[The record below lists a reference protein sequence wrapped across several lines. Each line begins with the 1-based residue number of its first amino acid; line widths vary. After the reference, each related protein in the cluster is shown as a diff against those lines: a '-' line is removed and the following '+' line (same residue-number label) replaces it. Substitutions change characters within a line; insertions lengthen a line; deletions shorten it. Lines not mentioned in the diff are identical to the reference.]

1 MSKQSNKKV
10 YKNNQRKP
18 KTQAS
23 NVNGAIKSK
32 AGANADNASA
42 ANSARNSSANNAST
56 KAINPATKN
65 VMTSSA
71 SSHSPKNDAKNK
83 PLNRSANA
91 KNAANIAKSN
101 SHETGSVAMGKS
113 AEKSGANAS
122 NSAEKSGANANSSM
136 AKTAG
141 NAKAVS
147 KGMNARAKGSRT
159 KMAANYNAAALDEAK
174 TNKDAHLKAA
184 NGQKNQTNDFTDTK
198 QRHITKRNTP
208 TDAWLWAIIIIGGV
222 LLAGGLATLLGGQMF
237 NFRAH
242 TLPQGVVPKIVFPIA
257 WAAIYI
263 MLGVSAFLAFLSP
276 NQNAQTRRG
285 DIIWFSIN
293 LFFNI
298 MWPLFFFRLDSLI
311 ISTIICGIVL
321 VTAIITN
328 YRFYYRNLAAGIL
341 YSIYTLWL
349 MYAFYLNLGICLL
362 NA

>member
-23 NVNGAIKSK
+23 SVNGSVNI
-32 AGANADNASA
+32 
-42 ANSARNSSANNAST
+42 SS
-56 KAINPATKN
+56 
-65 VMTSSA
+65 
-71 SSHSPKNDAKNK
+71 
-83 PLNRSANA
+83 A
-91 KNAANIAKSN
+91 KNATNIAKTN
-101 SHETGSVAMGKS
+101 AHEKSSGAMD
-113 AEKSGANAS
+113 KSGANAS
-122 NSAEKSGANANSSM
+122 GSVAKTAGDAKGVAM

-141 NAKAVS
+141 GAKGVA
-147 KGMNARAKGSRT
+147 KEKAKRAKGSRT

-174 TNKDAHLKAA
+174 TNRDVHLKAA

-208 TDAWLWAIIIIGGV
+208 TDTWLWAIIIIGGV

-298 MWPLFFFRLDSLI
+298 MWPLFFFRLDLLI

-321 VTAIITN
+321 VTSIITN

>member
-23 NVNGAIKSK
+23 SVNGSVNI
-32 AGANADNASA
+32 
-42 ANSARNSSANNAST
+42 SS
-56 KAINPATKN
+56 
-65 VMTSSA
+65 
-71 SSHSPKNDAKNK
+71 
-83 PLNRSANA
+83 A
-91 KNAANIAKSN
+91 KNATNIAKTN
-101 SHETGSVAMGKS
+101 AHEKSSGAMD
-113 AEKSGANAS
+113 KSGANAS
-122 NSAEKSGANANSSM
+122 GSVAKTAGDAKGVAM

-141 NAKAVS
+141 GAKGVA
-147 KGMNARAKGSRT
+147 KEKAKRAKGSRT

-174 TNKDAHLKAA
+174 TNRDVHLKSA

-198 QRHITKRNTP
+198 QRHITKRNMP
-208 TDAWLWAIIIIGGV
+208 TDTWLWAIIIIGGV

-298 MWPLFFFRLDSLI
+298 MWPLFFFRLDLLI

-321 VTAIITN
+321 VTSIITN

>member
-23 NVNGAIKSK
+23 NVNGSI
-32 AGANADNASA
+32 NAAS
-42 ANSARNSSANNAST
+42 
-56 KAINPATKN
+56 
-65 VMTSSA
+65 
-71 SSHSPKNDAKNK
+71 
-83 PLNRSANA
+83 A
-91 KNAANIAKSN
+91 KNATNTAKTN
-101 SHETGSVAMGKS
+101 AHEKS
-113 AEKSGANAS
+113 SGALGKSGANAR
-122 NSAEKSGANANSSM
+122 NSAKKSGTNADTTKGKSGANTSGLVVKNAGDAKGVAM
-136 AKTAG
+136 AKNTG
-141 NAKAVS
+141 DAKGVAMAKNTGDA
-147 KGMNARAKGSRT
+147 KGVIKEKAKRAKGSRT

-174 TNKDAHLKAA
+174 TNKDAHLKAS

-242 TLPQGVVPKIVFPIA
+242 TLPQGVVPKVVFPIA

-293 LFFNI
+293 LLFNI
-298 MWPLFFFRLDSLI
+298 MWPLFFFRLDLLI

>member
-23 NVNGAIKSK
+23 NVNGSVNI
-32 AGANADNASA
+32 
-42 ANSARNSSANNAST
+42 SS
-56 KAINPATKN
+56 
-65 VMTSSA
+65 
-71 SSHSPKNDAKNK
+71 
-83 PLNRSANA
+83 A
-91 KNAANIAKSN
+91 KNATNIAKTN
-101 SHETGSVAMGKS
+101 AHEKSSGAMD
-113 AEKSGANAS
+113 KSGANAS
-122 NSAEKSGANANSSM
+122 GSVAKTAGDAKDVAM

-141 NAKAVS
+141 GAKSVA
-147 KGMNARAKGSRT
+147 KEKAKRAKGLRT

-174 TNKDAHLKAA
+174 TNRDVHLKAS

-242 TLPQGVVPKIVFPIA
+242 TLPQGVVPKVVFPIA

-298 MWPLFFFRLDSLI
+298 MWPLFFFRLDLLI

-321 VTAIITN
+321 VTSIITN

>member
-1 MSKQSNKKV
+1 MSKQSNKTV

-23 NVNGAIKSK
+23 SVNGSVNI
-32 AGANADNASA
+32 
-42 ANSARNSSANNAST
+42 SS
-56 KAINPATKN
+56 
-65 VMTSSA
+65 
-71 SSHSPKNDAKNK
+71 
-83 PLNRSANA
+83 A
-91 KNAANIAKSN
+91 KNATNIAKTN
-101 SHETGSVAMGKS
+101 AHEKSSGAMD
-113 AEKSGANAS
+113 KSGANAS
-122 NSAEKSGANANSSM
+122 GSVAKTAGGAKGVAM

-141 NAKAVS
+141 GAKGVA
-147 KGMNARAKGSRT
+147 KEKAKRAKGSRT

-174 TNKDAHLKAA
+174 TNRDVHLKAA

-208 TDAWLWAIIIIGGV
+208 TDTWLWAIIIIGGV

-242 TLPQGVVPKIVFPIA
+242 TLPQGVVPKIVFSIA

-298 MWPLFFFRLDSLI
+298 MWPLFFFRLDLLI
-311 ISTIICGIVL
+311 ISTVICGIVL
-321 VTAIITN
+321 VTSIITN

>member
-23 NVNGAIKSK
+23 NVNGSVNI
-32 AGANADNASA
+32 
-42 ANSARNSSANNAST
+42 SS
-56 KAINPATKN
+56 
-65 VMTSSA
+65 
-71 SSHSPKNDAKNK
+71 
-83 PLNRSANA
+83 A
-91 KNAANIAKSN
+91 KNATNIAKTN
-101 SHETGSVAMGKS
+101 AHEKSSGAMD
-113 AEKSGANAS
+113 KSGANAS
-122 NSAEKSGANANSSM
+122 GSVAKTAGDAKGVAM

-141 NAKAVS
+141 GAKGVA
-147 KGMNARAKGSRT
+147 KEKAKRAKGSRT

-174 TNKDAHLKAA
+174 TNRDVHLKAA

-208 TDAWLWAIIIIGGV
+208 TDTWLWAIIIIGGV

-298 MWPLFFFRLDSLI
+298 MWPLFFFRLDLLI

-321 VTAIITN
+321 VTSIITN

>member
-23 NVNGAIKSK
+23 NVNGSVNI
-32 AGANADNASA
+32 
-42 ANSARNSSANNAST
+42 SS
-56 KAINPATKN
+56 
-65 VMTSSA
+65 
-71 SSHSPKNDAKNK
+71 
-83 PLNRSANA
+83 A
-91 KNAANIAKSN
+91 KNATNIAKTN
-101 SHETGSVAMGKS
+101 AHEKSSGAMD
-113 AEKSGANAS
+113 KSGANAS
-122 NSAEKSGANANSSM
+122 GSVAKTAGGAKGVAM

-141 NAKAVS
+141 GAKGVA
-147 KGMNARAKGSRT
+147 KEKAKRAKGSRT

-174 TNKDAHLKAA
+174 TNRDVHLKAA

-208 TDAWLWAIIIIGGV
+208 TDTWLWAIIIIGGV

-298 MWPLFFFRLDSLI
+298 MWPLFFFRLDLLI

-321 VTAIITN
+321 VTSIITN

>member
-1 MSKQSNKKV
+1 MSKQSNKKF

-23 NVNGAIKSK
+23 NVNGSI
-32 AGANADNASA
+32 NAAS
-42 ANSARNSSANNAST
+42 
-56 KAINPATKN
+56 
-65 VMTSSA
+65 
-71 SSHSPKNDAKNK
+71 
-83 PLNRSANA
+83 A
-91 KNAANIAKSN
+91 KNATNTAKTN
-101 SHETGSVAMGKS
+101 PHEKS
-113 AEKSGANAS
+113 SGALGRSGANAR
-122 NSAEKSGANANSSM
+122 NSAKKSGTNAGITKGKSDANTSGSVVKNTGDAKGVTIT
-136 AKTAG
+136 KTAG
-141 NAKAVS
+141 DAKGVIKEKA
-147 KGMNARAKGSRT
+147 KRAKGSRT
-159 KMAANYNAAALDEAK
+159 KIAANYNAAALDEAK
-174 TNKDAHLKAA
+174 TNKDAHLKAS

-242 TLPQGVVPKIVFPIA
+242 TLPQGVVPKVVFPIA

-293 LFFNI
+293 LLFNI

>member
-1 MSKQSNKKV
+1 MSKQSNKKG

-23 NVNGAIKSK
+23 SVNGSVNI
-32 AGANADNASA
+32 
-42 ANSARNSSANNAST
+42 SS
-56 KAINPATKN
+56 
-65 VMTSSA
+65 
-71 SSHSPKNDAKNK
+71 
-83 PLNRSANA
+83 A
-91 KNAANIAKSN
+91 KNATNIAKTN
-101 SHETGSVAMGKS
+101 AHEKS
-113 AEKSGANAS
+113 SGAIDKSGANAS
-122 NSAEKSGANANSSM
+122 GSVAKTAGGAKGVAM

-141 NAKAVS
+141 GAKGVA
-147 KGMNARAKGSRT
+147 KEKAKRAKGSRT

-174 TNKDAHLKAA
+174 TNRDVHLKAA

-208 TDAWLWAIIIIGGV
+208 TDTWLWAIIIIGGV

-298 MWPLFFFRLDSLI
+298 MWPLFFFRLDLLI
-311 ISTIICGIVL
+311 ISTVICGIVFIFL
-321 VTAIITN
+321 TRMLSSKFRWNLPKAIQN
-328 YRFYYRNLAAGIL
+328 NNK
-341 YSIYTLWL
+341 SQ
-349 MYAFYLNLGICLL
+349 
-362 NA
+362 

>member
-23 NVNGAIKSK
+23 NVNGSINATSAKNSTNIAKTNAHEKNS
-32 AGANADNASA
+32 GAMG
-42 ANSARNSSANNAST
+42 RSSANTRN
-56 KAINPATKN
+56 
-65 VMTSSA
+65 
-71 SSHSPKNDAKNK
+71 
-83 PLNRSANA
+83 
-91 KNAANIAKSN
+91 
-101 SHETGSVAMGKS
+101 S
-113 AEKSGANAS
+113 AERSGTNAGNTKGKSGANT
-122 NSAEKSGANANSSM
+122 SGLV
-136 AKTAG
+136 AKTSG
-141 NAKAVS
+141 DAKGVIKEKA
-147 KGMNARAKGSRT
+147 KHAKGSRT
-159 KMAANYNAAALDEAK
+159 KMPANYNAAALDEAK
-174 TNKDAHLKAA
+174 TNKDVHLKAS

-242 TLPQGVVPKIVFPIA
+242 ILPQGVVPKIVFPIA

-293 LFFNI
+293 LLFNI
-298 MWPLFFFRLDSLI
+298 MWPLFFFRLDLLI

>member
-23 NVNGAIKSK
+23 SVNGSVNI
-32 AGANADNASA
+32 
-42 ANSARNSSANNAST
+42 SSAK
-56 KAINPATKN
+56 KAT
-65 VMTSSA
+65 
-71 SSHSPKNDAKNK
+71 
-83 PLNRSANA
+83 
-91 KNAANIAKSN
+91 NIAKTN
-101 SHETGSVAMGKS
+101 AHEKS
-113 AEKSGANAS
+113 SGALDKSGANAS
-122 NSAEKSGANANSSM
+122 GSVAKTAGGAKGVAM

-141 NAKAVS
+141 GAKGVAKA
-147 KGMNARAKGSRT
+147 KAKRAKGSRT

-174 TNKDAHLKAA
+174 TNRDVHLKAA

-208 TDAWLWAIIIIGGV
+208 TDTWLWAIIIIGGV

-263 MLGVSAFLAFLSP
+263 MLGVSASLAFLSP

-298 MWPLFFFRLDSLI
+298 MWPLFFFRLDLLI

-321 VTAIITN
+321 VTSIITN

>member
-23 NVNGAIKSK
+23 SVNGSVNI
-32 AGANADNASA
+32 
-42 ANSARNSSANNAST
+42 SS
-56 KAINPATKN
+56 
-65 VMTSSA
+65 
-71 SSHSPKNDAKNK
+71 
-83 PLNRSANA
+83 A
-91 KNAANIAKSN
+91 KNATNIAKTN
-101 SHETGSVAMGKS
+101 AH
-113 AEKSGANAS
+113 EKSSGAMDKWGANAS
-122 NSAEKSGANANSSM
+122 GSVAKTAGGAKGVAM

-141 NAKAVS
+141 GAKGVA
-147 KGMNARAKGSRT
+147 KEKAKRAKGSRT

-174 TNKDAHLKAA
+174 TNRDVHLKAA

-208 TDAWLWAIIIIGGV
+208 TDTWLWAIIIIGGV

-298 MWPLFFFRLDSLI
+298 MWPLFFFRLDLLI

-321 VTAIITN
+321 VTSIITN

>member
-23 NVNGAIKSK
+23 SVNGSVNI
-32 AGANADNASA
+32 
-42 ANSARNSSANNAST
+42 SS
-56 KAINPATKN
+56 
-65 VMTSSA
+65 
-71 SSHSPKNDAKNK
+71 
-83 PLNRSANA
+83 A
-91 KNAANIAKSN
+91 KNATNIAKTN
-101 SHETGSVAMGKS
+101 AHEKSSGAMD
-113 AEKSGANAS
+113 KSGANAS
-122 NSAEKSGANANSSM
+122 GSVAKTAGGAKGVAM

-141 NAKAVS
+141 GAKGVAKA
-147 KGMNARAKGSRT
+147 KAKRAKGSRT

-174 TNKDAHLKAA
+174 TNRDVHLKAA

-208 TDAWLWAIIIIGGV
+208 TDTWLWAIIIIGGV

-242 TLPQGVVPKIVFPIA
+242 TLPQGVVPKIVFSIA

-298 MWPLFFFRLDSLI
+298 MWPLFFFRLDLLI

-321 VTAIITN
+321 VTSIITN

>member
-23 NVNGAIKSK
+23 NVNGSVNI
-32 AGANADNASA
+32 
-42 ANSARNSSANNAST
+42 SS
-56 KAINPATKN
+56 
-65 VMTSSA
+65 
-71 SSHSPKNDAKNK
+71 
-83 PLNRSANA
+83 A
-91 KNAANIAKSN
+91 KNATNIAKTN
-101 SHETGSVAMGKS
+101 AHEKSSGAMD
-113 AEKSGANAS
+113 KSGANAS
-122 NSAEKSGANANSSM
+122 GSVAKTAGDAKGVAM

-141 NAKAVS
+141 GAKGVA
-147 KGMNARAKGSRT
+147 KEKAKRAKGSRT

-174 TNKDAHLKAA
+174 TNRDVHLKSA

-208 TDAWLWAIIIIGGV
+208 TDTWLWAIIIIGGV

-293 LFFNI
+293 LLFNI
-298 MWPLFFFRLDSLI
+298 MWPLFFFRLDLLI

-321 VTAIITN
+321 VTSIITN

>member
-23 NVNGAIKSK
+23 SVNGSVNI
-32 AGANADNASA
+32 
-42 ANSARNSSANNAST
+42 SS
-56 KAINPATKN
+56 
-65 VMTSSA
+65 
-71 SSHSPKNDAKNK
+71 
-83 PLNRSANA
+83 A
-91 KNAANIAKSN
+91 KNATNIAKTN
-101 SHETGSVAMGKS
+101 AHEKSSGAMD
-113 AEKSGANAS
+113 KSGANAS
-122 NSAEKSGANANSSM
+122 GSVAKTAGGAKGVAM

-141 NAKAVS
+141 GAKGVA
-147 KGMNARAKGSRT
+147 KEKAKRAKGSRT

-174 TNKDAHLKAA
+174 TNRDVHLKAA

-208 TDAWLWAIIIIGGV
+208 TDTWLWAIIIIGGV

-257 WAAIYI
+257 WAAIYT

-298 MWPLFFFRLDSLI
+298 MWPLFFFRLDLLI

-321 VTAIITN
+321 VTSIITN

>member
-23 NVNGAIKSK
+23 SVNGSVNI
-32 AGANADNASA
+32 
-42 ANSARNSSANNAST
+42 SS
-56 KAINPATKN
+56 
-65 VMTSSA
+65 
-71 SSHSPKNDAKNK
+71 
-83 PLNRSANA
+83 A
-91 KNAANIAKSN
+91 KNATNIAKTN
-101 SHETGSVAMGKS
+101 AHEKSSGAMD
-113 AEKSGANAS
+113 KSGANAS
-122 NSAEKSGANANSSM
+122 GSV

-141 NAKAVS
+141 GAKGVA
-147 KGMNARAKGSRT
+147 KEKAKRAKGSRT

-174 TNKDAHLKAA
+174 TNRDVHLKAA

-208 TDAWLWAIIIIGGV
+208 TDTWLWAIIIIGGV

-242 TLPQGVVPKIVFPIA
+242 TLPQGVVPKIVFSIA

-293 LFFNI
+293 LFFII
-298 MWPLFFFRLDSLI
+298 MWPLFCFRLDLLI

-321 VTAIITN
+321 VTSIITN

>member
-18 KTQAS
+18 KTQAL
-23 NVNGAIKSK
+23 NVNGAVKSK
-32 AGANADNASA
+32 AGANAGNASA
-42 ANSARNSSANNAST
+42 ANSARNPSANNAST

-83 PLNRSANA
+83 PVNGSANAANA
-91 KNAANIAKSN
+91 KNTANIAKSN
-101 SHETGSVAMGKS
+101 SHETGSPMGKS
-113 AEKSGANAS
+113 TV
-122 NSAEKSGANANSSM
+122 KSGANANSSM

-147 KGMNARAKGSRT
+147 KEMNARAKGSRT

-174 TNKDAHLKAA
+174 TNKNAHLKAA

>member
-23 NVNGAIKSK
+23 NVNGSVNI
-32 AGANADNASA
+32 
-42 ANSARNSSANNAST
+42 SS
-56 KAINPATKN
+56 
-65 VMTSSA
+65 
-71 SSHSPKNDAKNK
+71 
-83 PLNRSANA
+83 A
-91 KNAANIAKSN
+91 KNATNIAKTN
-101 SHETGSVAMGKS
+101 AHEKSSGAMD
-113 AEKSGANAS
+113 KSGANAS
-122 NSAEKSGANANSSM
+122 GSVAKTAGGAKSVAM

-141 NAKAVS
+141 GAKGVA
-147 KGMNARAKGSRT
+147 KEKAKRAKGSRT

-174 TNKDAHLKAA
+174 ANRDVHLKAA

-208 TDAWLWAIIIIGGV
+208 TDTWLWAIIIIGGV

-298 MWPLFFFRLDSLI
+298 MWPLFFFRLDLLI

-321 VTAIITN
+321 VTSIITN

-341 YSIYTLWL
+341 YSIYTLWI

>member
-23 NVNGAIKSK
+23 SVNGSVNI
-32 AGANADNASA
+32 
-42 ANSARNSSANNAST
+42 SS
-56 KAINPATKN
+56 
-65 VMTSSA
+65 
-71 SSHSPKNDAKNK
+71 
-83 PLNRSANA
+83 A
-91 KNAANIAKSN
+91 KNATNIAKTN
-101 SHETGSVAMGKS
+101 AHEKSSGAMD
-113 AEKSGANAS
+113 KSGANAS
-122 NSAEKSGANANSSM
+122 GSV

-141 NAKAVS
+141 GAKGVAMTKTAGDAKGVAKA
-147 KGMNARAKGSRT
+147 KAKRAKGSRT

-174 TNKDAHLKAA
+174 TNRDVHLKAA

-208 TDAWLWAIIIIGGV
+208 TDTWLWAIIIIGGV

-293 LFFNI
+293 LFLNI
-298 MWPLFFFRLDSLI
+298 TWPLFFFRLDLLI

-321 VTAIITN
+321 VTSIITN

>member
-18 KTQAS
+18 KAQAS
-23 NVNGAIKSK
+23 NVNGSVNI
-32 AGANADNASA
+32 
-42 ANSARNSSANNAST
+42 SS
-56 KAINPATKN
+56 
-65 VMTSSA
+65 
-71 SSHSPKNDAKNK
+71 
-83 PLNRSANA
+83 A
-91 KNAANIAKSN
+91 KNATNIAKTN
-101 SHETGSVAMGKS
+101 AHEKSSGAMD
-113 AEKSGANAS
+113 KSGANAS
-122 NSAEKSGANANSSM
+122 GSVAKTAGGAKGVAM

-141 NAKAVS
+141 SAKGVA
-147 KGMNARAKGSRT
+147 KEKAKRAKGSRT

-174 TNKDAHLKAA
+174 TNRDVHLKAA

-208 TDAWLWAIIIIGGV
+208 TDTWLWAIIIIGGV

-242 TLPQGVVPKIVFPIA
+242 TLPQGVVPKVVFPIA

-293 LFFNI
+293 LLFNI
-298 MWPLFFFRLDSLI
+298 MWPLFFFRLDLLI

>member
-23 NVNGAIKSK
+23 SVNGSVNI
-32 AGANADNASA
+32 
-42 ANSARNSSANNAST
+42 SS
-56 KAINPATKN
+56 
-65 VMTSSA
+65 
-71 SSHSPKNDAKNK
+71 
-83 PLNRSANA
+83 A
-91 KNAANIAKSN
+91 KNATNIAKTN
-101 SHETGSVAMGKS
+101 AHEKSSGAMD
-113 AEKSGANAS
+113 KSGANAS
-122 NSAEKSGANANSSM
+122 GSVAKTAGGAKGVAM

-141 NAKAVS
+141 GAKGVAKA
-147 KGMNARAKGSRT
+147 KAKRAKGSRT
-159 KMAANYNAAALDEAK
+159 KMAVNYNAAALDEAK
-174 TNKDAHLKAA
+174 TNRDVHLKAA

-208 TDAWLWAIIIIGGV
+208 TDTWLWAIIIIGGV

-298 MWPLFFFRLDSLI
+298 MWPLFFFRLDLLI

-321 VTAIITN
+321 VTSIITN

>member
-23 NVNGAIKSK
+23 SVNGSVNI
-32 AGANADNASA
+32 
-42 ANSARNSSANNAST
+42 SS
-56 KAINPATKN
+56 
-65 VMTSSA
+65 
-71 SSHSPKNDAKNK
+71 
-83 PLNRSANA
+83 A
-91 KNAANIAKSN
+91 KNATNIAKTN
-101 SHETGSVAMGKS
+101 AHEKSSGAMD
-113 AEKSGANAS
+113 KSGANAS
-122 NSAEKSGANANSSM
+122 GSVAKIAGGAKGVAM

-141 NAKAVS
+141 GAKGVA
-147 KGMNARAKGSRT
+147 KEKAKRAKGSRT

-174 TNKDAHLKAA
+174 TNRDVHLKAA

-198 QRHITKRNTP
+198 QRRITKRNTP
-208 TDAWLWAIIIIGGV
+208 TDTWLWAIIIIGGV

-298 MWPLFFFRLDSLI
+298 MWPLFFFRLDLLI
-311 ISTIICGIVL
+311 ISTVICGIVL
-321 VTAIITN
+321 VTSIITN